1 MTYGN
6 DAFKGVWTHFIYVY
20 HDRRCYVNAHDKW
33 GVVIITDE
41 ENVEGFRENVE
52 GFRGN
57 VVVLTFLEKYEF
69 WNQKI
74 KFCPEF

>member
-1 MTYGN
+1 MV
-6 DAFKGVWTHFIYVY
+6 A
-20 HDRRCYVNAHDKW
+20 
-33 GVVIITDE
+33 IIIDE

-52 GFRGN
+52 GFREN

>member
-1 MTYGN
+1 MV
-6 DAFKGVWTHFIYVY
+6 A
-20 HDRRCYVNAHDKW
+20 
-33 GVVIITDE
+33 IIIDE

-52 GFRGN
+52 SYRENF
-57 VVVLTFLEKYEF
+57 VVLTFLEKYEF